1 MYCDNSACQKQTKPH
16 RDKAICI
23 SFSSL
28 PWIFTNDQKNFSGMI
43 YLEAAVFGLS
53 IYRSCESAAILGRL
67 SEGEREWNNSVF
79 LLQVELYYTQ
89 QLITGQT

>member
-1 MYCDNSACQKQTKPH
+1 VQKKNQTKPH

-53 IYRSCESAAILGRL
+53 IYRSCESAAILGRP
-67 SEGEREWNNSVF
+67 SEGERGTIVCSCSR
-79 LLQVELYYTQ
+79 LSYTQ

>member
-1 MYCDNSACQKQTKPH
+1 MYCDNRARQKQTKPQ

-67 SEGEREWNNSVF
+67 SESEREWNNSV
-79 LLQVELYYTQ
+79 LCSCSRLSYTT
-89 QLITGQT
+89 LSN